1 MNFSALSIKH
11 PVPAILLFIMLT
23 VMGLMSFNSM
33 MVQDAPDIE
42 FPFITVTTSLPGASP
57 SQLETEVARKIES
70 SVATITDIRHIY
82 TTINDGVVHTTIEF
96 RLEKDLQ
103 EAMDDVHDAVNRIR
117 SDLPVDVC
125 DPVYSKVSTSG
136 QPILTYTVKS
146 DQLDEE
152 ALSWFVDNTVSK
164 SLLSVP
170 GVGRISRIGGVN
182 REVLVELYPARM
194 AALNVSA
201 ADISRQLQR
210 VQQESPGGKAD
221 ISGARQSVRTIGTV
235 GNVAE
240 VAALQMALPDGH
252 IIRLDQVAKVTDGIG
267 ERTAITLLDGKPVV
281 GFEITR
287 SKGASELTVAKAVRK
302 AIGQLTEKEKHVK
315 IAEAFNNVDAV
326 QQNYEG
332 SMSLLYEGA
341 LLAVLV
347 VWVFLRDWR
356 ATLVAAAALPLSIIP
371 TFLVMN
377 FLGFS
382 LNGVTLLSLALVIG
396 ILVDDAIV
404 EIENI
409 VRHLRMGKSAYQA
422 ALEAADEIGLAV
434 VATTFT
440 LVAVFLPTAFMS
452 GIVGKYFKQFGWT
465 AAIAVTASL
474 VVARL
479 LTPMMA
485 AYLLKPIVHAKKDS
499 RLMTRYLA
507 IASWCLHHRVK
518 TMAMA
523 AVFFAASL
531 AMIPFLP
538 TGFIPASDRGQTQ
551 VSLELPPGSVLADTE
566 ASSEQARRLIM
577 QNKDVEHVYSAIG
590 GGEARRSKL
599 TVLLKDRPQRKR
611 SQTEVDTEL
620 RETLRKLPGVRV
632 TVGAG
637 GNGEELQLLLSS
649 DDPQALSAV
658 TKAVEREIRTMP
670 GLGNITSSISLVRP
684 EIIVTPHFAKA
695 ADLGVTASAI
705 GETLR
710 VATAGDYDQS
720 LAKLNLP
727 ERQVPIRVR
736 LPEFARQDISVL
748 ERLPVPGKKGNV
760 PLNSVADIR
769 FDSGPARID
778 RIDRNRRVIIH
789 VELNGHELG
798 DVLAKVNQLPDLK
811 NLPPNVKCG
820 ALGDAEVMKELF
832 SGFGLAM
839 LTGVLCVYMV
849 LVLLFKGFL
858 QPMTILAA
866 LPLSIGGAFAAL
878 LITHNSFSMPSL
890 IGLLM
895 LMGIA
900 VKNSIL
906 LVEYAIVARR
916 DHGLNRFDALMDA
929 CHKRAQ
935 PIVMTTIAM
944 GAGMLPIA
952 IGWGADS
959 RFRGPMAI
967 AVIGGLVT
975 STFLSLLVIPVVF
988 TYVDDLLVWTSKKF
1002 RKK

>member
-1 MNFSALSIKH
+1 M
-11 PVPAILLFIMLT
+11 
-23 VMGLMSFNSM
+23 
-33 MVQDAPDIE
+33 
-42 FPFITVTTSLPGASP
+42 
-57 SQLETEVARKIES
+57 
-70 SVATITDIRHIY
+70 
-82 TTINDGVVHTTIEF
+82 
-96 RLEKDLQ
+96 
-103 EAMDDVHDAVNRIR
+103 
-117 SDLPVDVC
+117 
-125 DPVYSKVSTSG
+125 
-136 QPILTYTVKS
+136 
-146 DQLDEE
+146 
-152 ALSWFVDNTVSK
+152 
-164 SLLSVP
+164 
-170 GVGRISRIGGVN
+170 
-182 REVLVELYPARM
+182 
-194 AALNVSA
+194 
-201 ADISRQLQR
+201 
-210 VQQESPGGKAD
+210 
-221 ISGARQSVRTIGTV
+221 
-235 GNVAE
+235 
-240 VAALQMALPDGH
+240 
-252 IIRLDQVAKVTDGIG
+252 
-267 ERTAITLLDGKPVV
+267 
-281 GFEITR
+281 
-287 SKGASELTVAKAVRK
+287 
-302 AIGQLTEKEKHVK
+302 
-315 IAEAFNNVDAV
+315 
-326 QQNYEG
+326 
-332 SMSLLYEGA
+332 
-341 LLAVLV
+341 LV

-371 TFLVMN
+371 TFLVMD

-499 RLMTRYLA
+499 RLMHGYLA

-531 AMIPFLP
+531 AMIPFLS
-538 TGFIPASDRGQTQ
+538 TGFIPPGDRGQTQ

-566 ASSEQARRLIM
+566 ASAEQARRLIM

-590 GGEARRSKL
+590 GDEARRSKL

-611 SQTEVDTEL
+611 SQTEVDTAL
-620 RETLRKLPGVRV
+620 REALSQLPGVRV

-637 GNGEELQLLLSS
+637 GNGEELQLLLSG
-649 DDPQALSAV
+649 DNPQALTAV
-658 TKAVEREIRTMP
+658 TQAVEREIRTIP
-670 GLGNITSSISLVRP
+670 GLGNIISSISLVRP
-684 EIIVTPHFAKA
+684 EIIVTPNFAKA

-710 VATAGDYDQS
+710 VATAGDYNQS

-727 ERQVPIRVR
+727 ERQIPIRVR
-736 LPEFARQDISVL
+736 LLETARQDISVL
-748 ERLPVPGKKGNV
+748 ERLSVPGKKGNV

-778 RIDRNRRVIIH
+778 RIDCNRRVIIH

-798 DVLAKVNQLPDLK
+798 EVLAKVNQLPNLK
-811 NLPPNVKCG
+811 NLPPNVKRG

-858 QPMTILAA
+858 QPVTILAA
-866 LPLSIGGAFAAL
+866 LPLSIGRAFAAL
-878 LITHNSFSMPSL
+878 LITRNSFSMPSL

-916 DHGLNRFDALMDA
+916 DHGLNRFEALMDA

-935 PIVMTTIAM
+935 PI
-944 GAGMLPIA
+944 A

-959 RFRGPMAI
+959 SFRGPMAI

-988 TYVDDLLVWTSKKF
+988 TCVDDLLVWTSNKFKK
-1002 RKK
+1002 KHVAAAHPVAAELKPSEA